1 MLPLLRSVG
10 QATRSRS
17 RPVVPRVSRIQP
29 SYVPQTVMP
38 AGLCCCLFSYFLSCF
53 RWDFARVASSR
64 SSGRGFGL
72 LMVGSAMGVHLWQ
85 VALGLACSGLDSSS
99 GLSISRPF
107 RSVFHDLN
115 PNLPV
120 VLEIHA
126 EAVFA

>member
-1 MLPLLRSVG
+1 MPPLLRSVG

-38 AGLCCCLFSYFLSCF
+38 AGLYCYLSSYFLFCF
-53 RWDFARVASSR
+53 HWDFARVALSHGSSH
-64 SSGRGFGL
+64 GFGL
-72 LMVGSAMGVHLWQ
+72 LMVGSAMGVRFWQ

-107 RSVFHDLN
+107 RSVFHDLD